1 MTDHHIAPELR
12 ALKLGGMADEY
23 VRQQTLASA
32 VTQPFSDRLIQM
44 IHAENDA
51 RADRK
56 RARLL
61 SASQL
66 HHTATPEDLVYSIDR
81 GLDESQIKEMQNC
94 NWIRHGHNATIV
106 GATGSGKSYLAM
118 ALGRAAIR
126 QGIPVRYYRA
136 HLLLED
142 VEVARVDGSIRKLRT
157 QLRKYGLLILDEF
170 GLHELN
176 DQAKED
182 LLDILEERVG
192 RASTIVVGQ
201 RAISEWHDFIGRPL
215 MADAI
220 LDRILHHSYNINL
233 RGKSLRERK
242 PPTL

>member
-23 VRQQTLASA
+23 IRQQTLASA
-32 VTQPFSDRLIQM
+32 VTQPFSERLMQM

-61 SASQL
+61 STSQL
-66 HHTATPEDLVYSIDR
+66 HHLAMAEDLIYSNDR
-81 GLDESQIKEMQNC
+81 GFDESQIKEMQNC
-94 NWIRHGHNATIV
+94 NWIRHAHNATIV

-126 QGIPVRYYRA
+126 QGIPVRYYRT

-142 VEVARVDGSIRKLRT
+142 VDVA
-157 QLRKYGLLILDEF
+157 
-170 GLHELN
+170 
-176 DQAKED
+176 
-182 LLDILEERVG
+182 
-192 RASTIVVGQ
+192 
-201 RAISEWHDFIGRPL
+201 
-215 MADAI
+215 
-220 LDRILHHSYNINL
+220 
-233 RGKSLRERK
+233 
-242 PPTL
+242 